1 VEGGVLAMGYPAGEP
16 ETMPL
21 DLSGVLDRSDPR
33 VRIRTNLAIYWDRI
47 AYRGRRRTRRPS

>member
-1 VEGGVLAMGYPAGEP
+1 MGYPAGEP